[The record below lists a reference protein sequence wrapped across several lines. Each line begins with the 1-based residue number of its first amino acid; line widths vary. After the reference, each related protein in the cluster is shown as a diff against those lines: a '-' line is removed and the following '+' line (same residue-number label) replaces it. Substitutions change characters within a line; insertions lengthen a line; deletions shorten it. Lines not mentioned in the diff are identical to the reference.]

1 MRSIFTAA
9 TVQCRLCF
17 MSEICALVF
26 RHRLGFF
33 FFPFITC
40 CKNFL
45 LIRDCDFFL
54 LSFPYIGSN
63 NGCCYICNG
72 TVKLGNMRGHLLI
85 LYKVSGVK
93 KMGENWDSAGTQ
105 RGFKKSNKLKTCP
118 CGFPHKMDKCI

>member
-1 MRSIFTAA
+1 
-9 TVQCRLCF
+9 

-26 RHRLGFF
+26 RHRFF
-33 FFPFITC
+33 FFFSFSSLFITC

-72 TVKLGNMRGHLLI
+72 TVKLENMRGHLLI

-93 KMGENWDSAGTQ
+93 KMGEKLGECWDAK
-105 RGFKKSNKLKTCP
+105 GFKKNQ
-118 CGFPHKMDKCI
+118 IN

>member
-1 MRSIFTAA
+1 
-9 TVQCRLCF
+9 

-26 RHRLGFF
+26 RHRFF
-33 FFPFITC
+33 FFFSFSSLFITC

-72 TVKLGNMRGHLLI
+72 TVKLENMRGHLLI
-85 LYKVSGVK
+85 LYKVSGAK
-93 KMGENWDSAGTQ
+93 KKGKNWESAGTQ
-105 RGFKKSNKLKTCP
+105 RGFKKIK
-118 CGFPHKMDKCI
+118 